1 MAQVARSCV
10 LMFFSVTLLAQRP
23 WQQVTVPSV
32 REAAANFK
40 SPPHEYGAIQPFA
53 SWNGPDAT
61 ERMAR
66 IVQDLDRLAANG
78 IFVVNVSPG
87 RGEPL
92 YLTPEH
98 MNQMKFVVQE
108 AAKRGM
114 KLWLQDESDY
124 PSGFAG
130 GKISK
135 QYPQLGMQGIVA
147 DIHVRVA
154 PGQTLSMPAP
164 PDTLAIYAVKASP
177 DQQVQGIVPIPVPA
191 NGQLKWIVP
200 NEGST
205 PNEPRYLWEVVFV
218 RHIYVSSPTRNFN
231 REDGTRA
238 KDGLYTLIDYL
249 DADAT
254 RAFLKITHETYRQ
267 AIGGEFGK
275 TVLGF
280 FSDEPDYSISGMPW
294 TPKLL
299 EEFQKRKGYDLKPY
313 IPMFF
318 TGKLTDEASRAKA
331 DYWDVWSGIFQNT
344 FFRTQA
350 DWCAKYNVEYL
361 MHLNHEETMAALVRS
376 EGDFFRDMRYVQV
389 PGIDNQIGRAS
400 CRERV

>member
-1 MAQVARSCV
+1 
-10 LMFFSVTLLAQRP
+10 
-23 WQQVTVPSV
+23 
-32 REAAANFK
+32 
-40 SPPHEYGAIQPFA
+40 
-53 SWNGPDAT
+53 
-61 ERMAR
+61 MAR

-164 PDTLAIYAVKASP
+164 PDTLAIYAVMASP

-200 NEGST
+200 NEGTT
-205 PNEPRYLWEVVFV
+205 PNEPRLTWEVVFV
-218 RHIYVSSPTRNFN
+218 RHIYISSPTRNSN

-238 KDGLYTLIDYL
+238 KDALYSLIDYL
-249 DADAT
+249 DPEAT
-254 RAFLKITHETYRQ
+254 RAFLKITHDTYRQ
-267 AIGGEFGK
+267 AVGDQFGK
-275 TVLGF
+275 IVLGF
-280 FSDEPDYSISGMPW
+280 FGGEPDYSSSIPW
-294 TPKLL
+294 TPRLL
-299 EEFQKRKGYDLKPY
+299 DEFQARKGYDLKPY
-313 IPMFF
+313 IPSFF
-318 TGKLTDEASRAKA
+318 FGRGVEPSEESRRARA
-331 DYWDVWSGIFQNT
+331 DYYDVWSAIFQNS
-344 FFRTQA
+344 FFGEQA
-350 DWCAKYNVEYL
+350 
-361 MHLNHEETMAALVRS
+361 
-376 EGDFFRDMRYVQV
+376 
-389 PGIDNQIGRAS
+389 
-400 CRERV
+400 